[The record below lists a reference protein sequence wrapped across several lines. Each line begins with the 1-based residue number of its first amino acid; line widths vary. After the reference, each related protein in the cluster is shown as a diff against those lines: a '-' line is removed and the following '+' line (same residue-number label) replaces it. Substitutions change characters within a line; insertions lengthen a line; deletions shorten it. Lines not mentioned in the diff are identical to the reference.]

1 MKFSDLVAKPKV
13 ENSDT
18 EIATKLLQMQKS
30 NTTAVKTPVVKATK
44 KNLKQYSIM
53 DILRASNIKIK
64 NITPDNNAVSIELYS
79 IPDNIDIILRD
90 LNYTI
95 VGNSIIVD
103 ID

>member
-18 EIATKLLQMQKS
+18 EIATKLLQIQKS
-30 NTTAVKTPVVKATK
+30 NTPAAKTPVV
-44 KNLKQYSIM
+44 

-95 VGNSIIVD
+95 VGNSIIVE
-103 ID
+103 IE

>member
-1 MKFSDLVAKPKV
+1 MKSDFNCGNPNI

-95 VGNSIIVD
+95 VGNSIIVE
-103 ID
+103 IE

>member
-1 MKFSDLVAKPKV
+1 MKFSDLVAKPNI

-30 NTTAVKTPVVKATK
+30 NTTAVKPPVVKATK
-44 KNLKQYSIM
+44 KNL
-53 DILRASNIKIK
+53 
-64 NITPDNNAVSIELYS
+64 NNAVSIELYS

-95 VGNSIIVD
+95 VGNSIIVE
-103 ID
+103 IE

>member
-1 MKFSDLVAKPKV
+1 MKFSDLVAKPNI

-30 NTTAVKTPVVKATK
+30 NTTAVKPPVVKATK

-64 NITPDNNAVSIELYS
+64 NITPDNNVVSIELYS

-95 VGNSIIVD
+95 VGNSIIVE
-103 ID
+103 IE